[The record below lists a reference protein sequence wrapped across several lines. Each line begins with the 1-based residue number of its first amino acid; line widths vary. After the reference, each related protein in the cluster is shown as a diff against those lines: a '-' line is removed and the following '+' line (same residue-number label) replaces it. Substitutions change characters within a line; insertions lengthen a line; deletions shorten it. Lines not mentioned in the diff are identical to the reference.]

1 MSQEV
6 ENFVKIRS
14 FLAGNI
20 ENILEN
26 LVARRE
32 SSKISSEDLFDFGSG
47 EKRSSKINWQKNYP
61 ILRKYDVL
69 LLEKES
75 LGLYVS
81 GDPLEE
87 YQNLLH
93 WVREVASRDDIFLIL
108 IEKVKKI
115 FTKDGSMMLV
125 LEVSMSTQEV
135 EGIIFPRNALKLSS
149 KIEEK
154 KLYWVKGNILDKSKN
169 KAKPR
174 EDEVE
179 ESVQEFVEL
188 PKLVIEELTLF
199 EEGIMPLFANEEIK
213 MSNNR
218 VQILNSQNWEY
229 LKRNP
234 NAFQTSI
241 NDNQNPQPIAKQKL
255 KILKIPNTV
264 SKEALLILK
273 NQLNPTPK
281 SNSIKVKLEIQNSLG
296 QWKKV
301 KGEYWLE
308 IDKLPPE
315 FSDFLSALSSE

>member
-264 SKEALLILK
+264 SKEALLVLK